1 MDHLKQMSLTA
12 TWICAFLMMI
22 VFSVPARAGGADV
35 INACVQYDVN
45 GRYTVT
51 ATVLHKDEGR
61 EHYVTRFEVL
71 TPDGKVVGRRYLGHP
86 HVHEQPFSRSAVSVK
101 IPKGVPEVRIRAYD
115 NVHGF
120 SGKEFVAKVPEQE

>member
-1 MDHLKQMSLTA
+1 MTRFKHIPLNA
-12 TWICAFLMMI
+12 TWIYTLMMI
-22 VFSVPARAGGADV
+22 LFSGPAAAGGADV
-35 INACVQYDVN
+35 INAVVEYDVK

-71 TPDGKVVGRRYLGHP
+71 TPEGKVIGARYLGHP
-86 HVHEQPFSRSAVSVK
+86 HVHEQPLSRSAVSVK
-101 IPKGVPEVRIRAYD
+101 IPKDVQEVRVRAYD

-120 SGKEFVAKVPEQE
+120 SGKEFVAKVPEGE